1 MCAWLGRACVVVGGG
16 GRVSGGRR
24 GRNGVCSG
32 WRVRVVV
39 EGSGEGCVWWEGG
52 KGVCGGGREGG
63 RVRVVVVGCMCV
75 VVEGR
80 GEGCVWWCKGVC
92 GGARVCV
99 VHMWNGVSEN

>member
-1 MCAWLGRACVVVGGG
+1 MVVGGG
-16 GRVSGGRR
+16 GMVY
-24 GRNGVCSG
+24 
-32 WRVRVVV
+32 VVV
-39 EGSGEGCVWWEGG
+39 GGCVWWWKGAGKGACGGRGG

-63 RVRVVVVGCMCV
+63 RVRVVVEGCMCV